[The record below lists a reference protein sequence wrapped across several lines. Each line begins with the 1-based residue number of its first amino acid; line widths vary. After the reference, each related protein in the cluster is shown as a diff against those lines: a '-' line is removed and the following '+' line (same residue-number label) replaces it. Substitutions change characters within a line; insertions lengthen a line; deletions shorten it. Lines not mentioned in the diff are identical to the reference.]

1 MARPRFGP
9 ACWKDSNVFNGLAPS
24 FGRPTKDV
32 ITHSE
37 ATMTQHG
44 TPHANVSP
52 VNSAFIFKSVRSRT
66 ATSKTM
72 SSAPASS
79 HIHKCFGDASGNAA
93 IIERKCYNR
102 LLLPQLAGSLDLAN
116 LIIHYD
122 ANHFRVTR
130 D

>member
-1 MARPRFGP
+1 
-9 ACWKDSNVFNGLAPS
+9 
-24 FGRPTKDV
+24 
-32 ITHSE
+32 
-37 ATMTQHG
+37 
-44 TPHANVSP
+44 
-52 VNSAFIFKSVRSRT
+52 
-66 ATSKTM
+66 M

-79 HIHKCFGDASGNAA
+79 HIHDCFGDASGNAA

-122 ANHFRVTR
+122 ATHFRVTS